1 MPFQN
6 ISKVVVGGGRKLKQR
21 VFAGDCKQREKYAVF
36 CQSIEFFFLNIY
48 INEWCQ
54 AVPLECRIKNNSNKK

>member
-6 ISKVVVGGGRKLKQR
+6 MSKVVGGRKLKQK
-21 VFAGDCKQREKYAVF
+21 VFAGDCKQRETYAVF
-36 CQSIEFFFLNIY
+36 CQSIEFLKRKNIY
-48 INEWCQ
+48 IHERCQ